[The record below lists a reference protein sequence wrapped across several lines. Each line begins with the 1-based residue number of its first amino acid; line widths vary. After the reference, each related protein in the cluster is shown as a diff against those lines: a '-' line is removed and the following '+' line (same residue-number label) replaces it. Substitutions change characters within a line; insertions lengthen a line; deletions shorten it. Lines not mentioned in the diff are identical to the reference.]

1 VRLMVKV
8 GGAQLE
14 TSAGRQCFASSVAA
28 ARTAGHEVI
37 VVHGGGAQLKQ
48 LCERV
53 GLAEVRHE
61 GLRITCADTS
71 ELALCVLGGSVNKTL
86 VRALEDGGVP
96 AVGLTG
102 TDGSTFR
109 VRKHALQ
116 GVDLGYVG
124 EIEVVDAR
132 LVDTLLAAG
141 FMPVLSSVAPL
152 ATGQAGDASHFY
164 NVNAD
169 TAAGALAAALEVDV
183 LLFLTDVPAVRDGAD
198 NALAWIDPAG
208 AHDLI
213 GSGALQGGMLP
224 KVRAAL
230 DAIESRPSCVVKIAP
245 AAGTNALLEAL
256 EETCGTS
263 IANAAQEVN

>member
-1 VRLMVKV
+1 MRLMVKV

-14 TSAGRQCFASSVAA
+14 TQEGRASFAASVSA
-28 ARTAGHEVI
+28 ARAAGHEVI
-37 VVHGGGAQLKQ
+37 VVHGGGAQLKE

-53 GLAEVRHE
+53 GLQEVRHE
-61 GLRITCADTS
+61 GLRITCAETS

-96 AVGLTG
+96 SVGLTG
-102 TDGSTFR
+102 ADGSTFR
-109 VRKHALQ
+109 VRKHAPR

-124 EIEVVDAR
+124 ELEVVDAR
-132 LVDTLLAAG
+132 LVNALLAAG

-152 ATGQAGDASHFY
+152 ATGQEGDASRFY

-183 LLFLTDVPAVRDGAD
+183 LLFLTDVPAVRDAAGM
-198 NALAWIDPAG
+198 ALALIDPSG
-208 AHDLI
+208 AEELI
-213 GSGALQGGMLP
+213 ASGALQGGMLP

-230 DAIESRPSCVVKIAP
+230 DAIASRPSCVVKIAP
-245 AAGTNALLEAL
+245 ASGKNAVLEAL
-256 EETCGTS
+256 AEACGTS
-263 IANAAQEVN
+263 IASAVQETR